1 MKRVLHLL
9 PDPNGGWR
17 LEPED
22 GGAPAAHFD
31 SLREAEQ
38 EAWSRLDGDGREGE
52 LVVWDAEGRI
62 ERVKR
67 F

>member
-1 MKRVLHLL
+1 MKRVLHLF
-9 PDPNGGWR
+9 PEPNGGWR

-31 SLREAEQ
+31 SLPEAEREA
-38 EAWSRLDGDGREGE
+38 ARRVDGAQLE
-52 LVVWDAEGRI
+52 LVLHDAQGRI

>member
-1 MKRVLHLL
+1 MKRVLNIL
-9 PDPNGGWR
+9 PDPGGGWR

-31 SLREAEQ
+31 TLAEAEH
-38 EAWSRLDGDGREGE
+38 EAWSRVDGNRPVE
-52 LVVWDAEGRI
+52 LVVWDARGRI

>member
-1 MKRVLHLL
+1 MKRVLNIL
-9 PDPNGGWR
+9 PDSSGGWR
-17 LEPED
+17 LEPKD

-31 SLREAEQ
+31 TLAEAEH
-38 EAWSRLDGDGREGE
+38 EAWNRADGNGQVE
-52 LVVWDAEGRI
+52 LVVWDARGRI